1 MPLRSNE
8 MKNERSTISPAKTT
22 VTGPIRIFGSL
33 FLIIL
38 GAMNVLSWGIQI
50 REQLD
55 YALSGTPTL
64 IKIKEDVL
72 NNRISF
78 GKFGYGKL
86 RSNRDNFSLEAFLPR
101 FESNSIFESPDLAVS
116 KNDDVDSVNP
126 GSTTTYRIRI
136 KYFGETDLPG
146 AIFKDPAAL
155 GLSKV
160 PGSIMCS
167 SLVPNLCDPL
177 NLPTIS
183 QLEGGGFLLPTLKKN
198 DVYEILI
205 KATVTATSGTV
216 LNRATI
222 TLEGQTGNNGGDDED
237 TVRTADLKITKTDGS
252 VEYTPGSP
260 ISYTMVVTNLGPFD
274 ATGVSVSDAVPS
286 SITGTT
292 INCVA
297 SGMASCGTNASSGN
311 NVSYTGISI
320 PYDAANFLTITVS
333 GTVNPST
340 TGDLVNAATVTP
352 GQQTDLNLDNNTATD
367 TDTPKYIADLK
378 ITKTDG
384 KGDYVPGNPITYT
397 IVVNNLGPS
406 DATGVSVS
414 DAVPSSITGTT
425 INCVASGTAS
435 CGANGN
441 VGNNVSYTGISIPAG
456 AANYLTITVSGTV
469 NPSTTGDL
477 VNTAMVTPGP
487 QIDPNPN
494 NNSDDDVDTIVPQD
508 FSDAPSS
515 YGAPWHII
523 DPTLQIGPLIDAE
536 SAPIPTLDASGD
548 DLNKP
553 TNDEDGIDPL
563 VGFPKHFHNVQTSY
577 SVKIR
582 NVLNTTGSDASLYA
596 WIDFDNDGKFEANEF
611 TSTPVPN
618 GTSGSNT
625 FTLTW
630 SNITFS
636 NSLHFKPHYFRVR
649 ITTDTLTDEVGTD
662 SDDRSNDPASNG
674 EVEDYSF
681 NDPGE
686 TGSVQICKQL
696 APNDST
702 PLDTYFTFSVTN
714 VVDAQDANFSLT
726 PGTCSR
732 IFGVNAPKVTVTE
745 GASGNTR
752 IFDITAITG
761 LPSPG
766 NSVTIAKD
774 IPNRS
779 VEVTI
784 PSDPAPV
791 SIVTFINQST
801 AGQGTIEICKQL
813 AQGDPIP
820 VGTNFT
826 FTVTGAVNPAQ
837 ATITIPAGAFG
848 TPTCTAPILVA
859 TGSQTITEVQ
869 RPNTIVSAITVNPSD
884 PTDNIKLGNRS
895 VTINVTES
903 GVNDERVI
911 TFTNQ
916 TTRTGYLE
924 ICKDAQGPDVTGSF
938 SFTVE
943 GSPGNTYSVPVGAC
957 SLPIEVTIPQV
968 GNSPFTAKVT
978 ELKKENYKLV
988 DVTTSPTN
996 ALNGPIVFDAGFD
1009 ANGAPLADNTNG
1021 GYVVVNLTVGGT
1033 ANQKIVHFVN
1043 QAMPGLIKVC
1053 KITADL
1059 TNIPDG
1065 TLFTF
1070 TISGMKGPLPGTG
1083 ATISFDVPAGPAPGY
1098 CAFAPETWIVGTP
1111 LFIGENGISTANTKP
1126 LPLDG
1131 NATGKGPNT
1140 QAALSVSSITS
1151 STSFLP
1157 APVSGYNFGIPVNPD
1172 FKTPIAGYKAYAAIA
1187 ARNTTA
1193 TMTFTNFVYRPAVLK
1208 LCKKSTSP
1216 TVPLGKPFNFTIEA
1230 KDPATSWP
1238 YPTQT
1243 ITVPVGS
1250 CVFVNGPFPE
1260 NVNFP
1265 GIGPFNYDTE
1275 IIVTETAAPG
1285 TSVSSITSP
1294 TGTVT
1299 EDLPNR
1305 KGTMRLNQ
1313 AMLPNFLFNEMVF
1326 TNSPASGS
1334 TARRALSDFD
1344 GDGKSDIAVFRPTEG
1359 NWYWLSSQNSTVN
1372 AIHFGS
1378 TGDKIVPGDYDG
1390 DGKTDFAVWRPSNG
1404 SWYIQRSSL
1413 GFTALQFGTSGDLPA
1428 QADFDGDGK
1437 TDTAVFRPSNGT
1449 WYVMGST
1456 AGFSAVQFG
1465 ANGDKPVAADYDGD
1479 GKADIAVFRPSEGN
1493 WYVLKSLGGLLGIHF
1508 GISTDKVA
1516 PGDYDGD
1523 GKTDYAVYRDG
1534 SPGVWYLMRSTAGF
1548 TVVPFGTTG
1557 DIPAAGDFD
1566 GDGKTDVSVFRPSTG
1581 SWYLQR
1587 STSGFSAS
1595 QFGAASDKPV
1605 PAGYL
1610 PQQ

>member
-1 MPLRSNE
+1 MAIILLVGGLTARGWSTHLSAPVNLKTEQKTTPISSNAMFASGGPTRYEKNRSIDRNELFKVLFSVLYSSARPENEGSLGERFVNSKLSPNVAYLSQPLFIPDVAISKNDGQATIKTDDETTYVVTIINIKPTPLASPAILTDPIAIGLNKLSVTCTSASGNKCVNPDLQLTIAQLEGAGYALPPLQSGEFFEFEVKAKVTATDPKVTPIVTNKAYVTLPQGSNFGGDDDVLIPVVDLIVT
-8 MKNERSTISPAKTT
+8 KDDHVVQVSSGASTTYDVSVTNNGPSPAYDSTIS
-22 VTGPIRIFGSL
+22 
-33 FLIIL
+33 
-38 GAMNVLSWGIQI
+38 
-50 REQLD
+50 
-55 YALSGTPTL
+55 
-64 IKIKEDVL
+64 
-72 NNRISF
+72 
-78 GKFGYGKL
+78 
-86 RSNRDNFSLEAFLPR
+86 
-101 FESNSIFESPDLAVS
+101 
-116 KNDDVDSVNP
+116 
-126 GSTTTYRIRI
+126 
-136 KYFGETDLPG
+136 
-146 AIFKDPAAL
+146 DPAAS
-155 GLSKV
+155 GLQKTSIGTCTSTGGAV
-160 PGSIMCS
+160 CPNAGNAPGELNIA
-167 SLVPNLCDPL
+167 NLEAGTVVV
-177 NLPTIS
+177 PTIPV
-183 QLEGGGFLLPTLKKN
+183 GGKIMFTITAN
-198 DVYEILI
+198 
-205 KATVTATSGTV
+205 VTATSGQVTNTFSASAPSGTHETNPGDNSAFDTDSIIVADLEVTKDDGVTTV
-216 LNRATI
+216 NSGSSTTYTVTLTNSGPFSADGSTISDPAAAGLTKTAIGVCTPTGGAVCPSAGIGAGQLNIANLEAGTVVVPTLPVGGKISFTI
-222 TLEGQTGNNGGDDED
+222 TANVTAVSGSVTNIFSATPPAGTTDPTPGNNTATD
-237 TVRTADLKITKTDGS
+237 TDTISSADLKITKTDGTDT
-252 VEYTPGSP
+252 YTPGGP
-260 ISYTMVVTNLGPFD
+260 ITYTIVVSNLGPSD
-274 ATGVSVSDAVPS
+274 ATGISVSDAVPS

-292 INCVA
+292 INCSP
-297 SGMASCGTNASSGN
+297 SGAATCGTNASSGN
-311 NVSYTGISI
+311 NVSFTGASI
-320 PYDAANFLTITVS
+320 P
-333 GTVNPST
+333 
-340 TGDLVNAATVTP
+340 
-352 GQQTDLNLDNNTATD
+352 
-367 TDTPKYIADLK
+367 K
-378 ITKTDG
+378 
-384 KGDYVPGNPITYT
+384 
-397 IVVNNLGPS
+397 
-406 DATGVSVS
+406 
-414 DAVPSSITGTT
+414 
-425 INCVASGTAS
+425 
-435 CGANGN
+435 
-441 VGNNVSYTGISIPAG
+441 G
-456 AANYLTITVSGTV
+456 AANYLTITVSGIV

-477 VNTAMVTPGP
+477 VNTATVTPGP
-487 QIDPNPN
+487 QVDPNLD
-494 NNSDDDVDTIVPQD
+494 NNSSKDTDI
-508 FSDAPSS
+508 
-515 YGAPWHII
+515 YG
-523 DPTLQIGPLIDAE
+523 G
-536 SAPIPTLDASGD
+536 
-548 DLNKP
+548 
-553 TNDEDGIDPL
+553 
-563 VGFPKHFHNVQTSY
+563 
-577 SVKIR
+577 
-582 NVLNTTGSDASLYA
+582 TTGT
-596 WIDFDNDGKFEANEF
+596 GK
-611 TSTPVPN
+611 
-618 GTSGSNT
+618 
-625 FTLTW
+625 
-630 SNITFS
+630 
-636 NSLHFKPHYFRVR
+636 
-649 ITTDTLTDEVGTD
+649 
-662 SDDRSNDPASNG
+662 
-674 EVEDYSF
+674 
-681 NDPGE
+681 
-686 TGSVQICKQL
+686 
-696 APNDST
+696 
-702 PLDTYFTFSVTN
+702 
-714 VVDAQDANFSLT
+714 
-726 PGTCSR
+726 
-732 IFGVNAPKVTVTE
+732 
-745 GASGNTR
+745 
-752 IFDITAITG
+752 
-761 LPSPG
+761 
-766 NSVTIAKD
+766 
-774 IPNRS
+774 
-779 VEVTI
+779 
-784 PSDPAPV
+784 
-791 SIVTFINQST
+791 
-801 AGQGTIEICKQL
+801 GTIEICKQL

-826 FTVTGAVNPAQ
+826 FTVPGAANPAQ
-837 ATITIPAGAFG
+837 TTITIPAGAFG

-884 PTDNIKLGNRS
+884 PTDNIKLGDRS

-903 GVNDERVI
+903 GVNDERVV

-1043 QAMPGLIKVC
+1043 QALPGLIKVC

-1098 CAFAPETWIVGTP
+1098 CAFAPETWIVGAP

-1493 WYVLKSLGGLLGIHF
+1493 WYVLKSLGGLFGIHF

-1534 SPGVWYLMRSTAGF
+1534 SPGVWYLMRSTTGF